1 MMNAVSEFAGLSNHP
16 PAREADARRPSH
28 NAHHPATIER
38 VRLLFTETV
47 MPRRAIAWEVGVSV
61 ASIHRWEKRFG
72 WVRPAGKRRGRGI
85 VGPEEIGPAP
95 RRVSRGGKA
104 RFYPPELV
112 AEARRLAEETVLTR
126 GAIAQRIGV
135 STETIRRWRHEGGWV
150 RPRGTTARMSEEAV
164 ATARRHCERS
174 EATEVDTPSCDI
186 GKQAYIA
193 L

>member
-1 MMNAVSEFAGLSNHP
+1 MNASADHTPQSNYGSVSGIGFRS
-16 PAREADARRPSH
+16 PAH
-28 NAHHPATIER
+28 NAHAAVTIER
-38 VRLLFTETV
+38 VRILFTETV

-104 RFYPPELV
+104 RFYPRELV

-126 GAIAQRIGV
+126 GAIARRIGV

-150 RPRGTTARMSEEAV
+150 RPPGTTARMSDEAV